1 MLYCSRPSAL
11 RRSPK
16 ATLWWLLRRWP
27 RFNHLRLGPSTFG
40 ESSTNFWS
48 FILISWVLSLQITLL
63 TILYHFFQP
72 SPCLQWMGKRGPC
85 NNACWV
91 FKDTELEI
99 FPWKGPWKVSRVF
112 FRPHWGGLW
121 RNFATVGNTSQ
132 ATKVLRSRILTQRLW
147 WRLPDSSSEQR
158 NCLVILRCLGPQL
171 NLAFNLDQVNWF
183 RVNVRSVELSSTQTS
198 DPSVPTHISIPWT
211 PTHSPLF
218 SGNFLLL
225 WF

>member
-1 MLYCSRPSAL
+1 MLHSFRPSAL

-40 ESSTNFWS
+40 ESSKRFD
-48 FILISWVLSLQITLL
+48 LSLDRLSVECSLPPSHSITS
-63 TILYHFFQP
+63 LYHFFQP

-112 FRPHWGGLW
+112 FRPPWGGLW
-121 RNFATVGNTSQ
+121 QNFATVGNTSQ

-147 WRLPDSSSEQR
+147 WRVPDSSSEQR
-158 NCLVILRCLGPQL
+158 NCLVILRCLGP
-171 NLAFNLDQVNWF
+171 
-183 RVNVRSVELSSTQTS
+183 
-198 DPSVPTHISIPWT
+198 
-211 PTHSPLF
+211 
-218 SGNFLLL
+218 
-225 WF
+225 